1 MKTSHASASR
11 RPTVSLSHIKKQ
23 YVRNPSF
30 ADLLP
35 IAEWDDETQT
45 ALLEDGKSLG
55 ALLELRDVATEARP
69 EPQIKQ
75 LHDKVMRVLSRVVPL
90 ESENPWVIQFFVQ
103 DDATLLPLYEK
114 LCDAASPQQEDKF
127 TQAYLDIQQRH
138 LTAVAREG
146 GFFHDPTAGHAFRG
160 KTRRIRLAVYRRYGQ
175 SKKEKASAY
184 NRDETLKA
192 LNQVV
197 ADLMS
202 HLQTIGLKVRRLNGK
217 HLYAWLVRWFNPNPQ
232 LTDGNVDELLNRF
245 PYPEATRQPSGW
257 SITSG
262 MLLNQP
268 ETSPEGWRFDGLEH
282 RLMLFEGLKQPVDVG
297 VISRERRFGDQYY
310 ALFDKFP
317 DGSIYTLQIVFESQK
332 AIDAHLNIIRNTA
345 KGKSESA
352 VAVRQAVEVAQH
364 EIANGNQLFKVVQ
377 GLYYCAKDKTALA
390 HIERE
395 ITALLSHSGLTAV
408 PSRFEPNPIDTYL
421 RLLPFN
427 FNPHFDKQ
435 YLYKSTYQYASEV
448 SALLPIYGRS
458 RGDGKNP
465 LHIYFN
471 RGGEPFIFDHL
482 HSDFKMANSH
492 MAIVGSTGAGKS
504 VTLNN
509 LIMGLLAIKN
519 ARVFVIEAGGSFDLL
534 ANFVESHG
542 KSVKRLKFNRQK
554 PIAINPFAQA
564 YQALTEIEQEE
575 ALFAD
580 LDKKQSQTTDHE
592 RQVIEEH
599 VAHYTKELQEANKL
613 ASKEEQGCEENR
625 DLLSEMALAIR
636 TMVTGGLPQ
645 EEARFTLAD
654 DMLVVENLIGAIKA
668 CKAANKLDV
677 LTHDV
682 IDYFQKSSQQQNNA
696 NVAERLDEM
705 ARAMQIYVKN
715 PVKARFFN
723 RPSKPLGDC
732 DLMTIDMGFL
742 QEKQNAPM
750 LALVMISL
758 LPKILA
764 VAEANQY
771 SKRPTILLLDES
783 HILFSI
789 PLVAAFIVLM
799 SKVARKIGLWI
810 TAATQNIEDFPT
822 EEAKKALS
830 MMETWLCLNLSKK
843 EIEKVNQ
850 FKALTEEQI
859 ALLQNV
865 TKIPKLYTE
874 GVLLGA
880 RYQGLFRNIPP
891 RLSLALA
898 MTEQDEK
905 AERKRLMD
913 EHSVSELQAAEMIA
927 KKLESYQ
934 YWHKEDDDFD
944 V

>member
-1 MKTSHASASR
+1 MLLKKLPIAKKSISISD
-11 RPTVSLSHIKKQ
+11 IKRQ
-23 YVRNPSF
+23 YARHPSF

-35 IAEWDDETQT
+35 IAEWDDETKT

-69 EPQIKQ
+69 DEQIKQ

-90 ESENPWVIQFFVQ
+90 ESDNPWVLQFFVQ
-103 DDATLLPLYEK
+103 DDATLLPLYQK
-114 LCDAASPQQEDKF
+114 LQQSSKEQASDLF
-127 TQAYLDIQQRH
+127 TKRYLTIQKRH
-138 LTAVAREG
+138 LNAVAKQG
-146 GFFHDPTAGHAFRG
+146 GFFHDPNSGNIFRG
-160 KTRRIRLAVYRRYGQ
+160 KTRRIRLVVYRRYT
-175 SKKEKASAY
+175 EKGKQQQPHSQD
-184 NRDETLKA
+184 RQTE
-192 LNQVV
+192 LNHVV
-197 ADLMS
+197 ADLIS
-202 HLQTIGLKVRRLNGK
+202 HLQTIGLKVRRLNGAQ
-217 HLYAWLVRWFNPNPQ
+217 LYAWLIRWFNPRPS
-232 LTDGNVDELLNRF
+232 LTDGDIDELLQRF
-245 PYPEATRQPSGW
+245 PYPSDHSKRTANWCISNSVLYSSPSTTEDGW
-257 SITSG
+257 
-262 MLLNQP
+262 L
-268 ETSPEGWRFDGLEH
+268 FDALPH
-282 RLMLFEGLKQPVDVG
+282 RLMLFEGLKQSVDVG

-317 DGSIYTLQIVFESQK
+317 EGSIYTLQIVFQSQS
-332 AIDAHLNIIRNTA
+332 AIDSHLDKIASSA
-345 KGKSESA
+345 KGHSDSA
-352 VAVRQAVEVAQH
+352 LSVKAAVDDAHQA
-364 EIANGNQLFKVVQ
+364 IAEGNQLFKVVQ
-377 GLYYCAKDKTALA
+377 GLYYYGEDEAALS
-390 HIERE
+390 HTERE
-395 ITALLSHSGLTAV
+395 VAALLSHSGLTTV
-408 PSRFEPNPIDTYL
+408 PARLEPNPIDTYL

-427 FNPHFDKQ
+427 FNPQFDKQ
-435 YLYKSTYQYASEV
+435 YLYRSTYQFASEV
-448 SALLPIYGRS
+448 AALLPIYGRS
-458 RGDGKNP
+458 RGDGKHP
-465 LHIYFN
+465 LHLYFN

-492 MAIVGSTGAGKS
+492 MVIVGSTGAGKS

-509 LIMGLLAIKN
+509 LIMGLLATKN
-519 ARVFVIEAGGSFDLL
+519 ARIFVIEAGGSFDLL
-534 ANFVESHG
+534 ANFVAAHDRT
-542 KSVKRLKFNRQK
+542 VKRLKFDRLE

-564 YQALTEIEQEE
+564 YEALVDIEKEE
-575 ALFAD
+575 ALASQLHND
-580 LDKKQSQTTDHE
+580 AETPQQSVVQAHVTHYLDEIDNRGKQATQ
-592 RQVIEEH
+592 
-599 VAHYTKELQEANKL
+599 QEQ
-613 ASKEEQGCEENR
+613 SCEENR
-625 DLLSEMALAIR
+625 DLLSEMALAVR

-645 EEARFTLAD
+645 EEARFTLSD
-654 DMLVVENLIGAIKA
+654 DMLVVENLIDAIKA
-668 CKAANKLDV
+668 CRDANKKHV
-677 LTHDV
+677 LTSDI
-682 IDYFQKSSQQQNNA
+682 IDYFKQISQQHDNPQVA
-696 NVAERLDEM
+696 NRLDEM
-705 ARAMQIYVKN
+705 ARAMQVYVKN
-715 PVKARFFN
+715 PMKARFFN
-723 RPSKPLGDC
+723 RPSEPLTDC

-850 FKALTEEQI
+850 FKSLSDEQI

-905 AERKRLMD
+905 AQRKQLMD
-913 EHSVSELQAAEMIA
+913 EHGISELEAAEMIA
-927 KKLESYQ
+927 AQLEKYQ
-934 YWHKEDDDFD
+934 YTRREDDDFD
-944 V
+944 D